1 MRKDALTS
9 LLAVAVFTLLLG
21 LAYPLAVTGVSQLTM
36 RDRAN
41 GSLVERD
48 GRTVGS
54 RLIAQD
60 FRRPAL
66 DAAGEPKLDADGA
79 PVLVADERY
88 FQPRP
93 SATGY
98 AADATA
104 FSNLGPNGV
113 DTRDAIRARIDDYLA
128 LERRFVPGLDATR
141 IPVDAATASGS
152 NVDPWISVANAR
164 IQAHRVAAVRRLPP
178 ERVRDLIDDHTRGR
192 TLGVLGEPGVDVLA
206 LNLALDG
213 LSTPKTGAAR

>member
-1 MRKDALTS
+1 MRKDVLTS
-9 LLAVAVFTLLLG
+9 LLAVAVLTLLLG
-21 LAYPLAVTGVSQLTM
+21 LAYPLAVTGVAQLTM
-36 RDRAN
+36 RAQAN
-41 GSLVERD
+41 GSLVEHD

-54 RLIAQD
+54 RLIAQG

-66 DAAGEPKLDADGA
+66 DAAGQPKTDADGE

-113 DTRDAIRARIDDYLA
+113 DTRDAIRTHIDAYLA
-128 LERRFVPGLDATR
+128 LERRFVPTLDAGR
-141 IPVDAATASGS
+141 VPVDAATTSGS
-152 NVDPWISVANAR
+152 NVDPQISVANAR
-164 IQAHRVAAVRRLPP
+164 IQAHRIAAVRGLPL
-178 ERVRDLIDDHTRGR
+178 ERVRHLIDDHTHGR
-192 TLGVLGEPGVDVLA
+192 SLGVLGEPGVDVLA

-213 LSTPKTGAAR
+213 PKTGAAR

>member
-113 DTRDAIRARIDDYLA
+113 DTRDAIRGRIDDYLA
-128 LERRFVPGLDATR
+128 LERRFVPGLDAKR

-164 IQAHRVAAVRRLPP
+164 IQAHRVAAVRGLPP

>member
-1 MRKDALTS
+1 MRKDVLTS

-36 RDRAN
+36 RDQAN

-66 DAAGEPKLDADGA
+66 DADGKPKVDADGE

-113 DTRDAIRARIDDYLA
+113 DTRDAIRGRIDEYLA
-128 LERRFVPGLDATR
+128 LEQRFVPTLDAGR
-141 IPVDAATASGS
+141 VPVDAAMSSGS
-152 NVDPWISVANAR
+152 NVDPQISVANAR
-164 IQAHRVAAVRRLPP
+164 IQAHRIAAVRDLPLD
-178 ERVRDLIDDHTRGR
+178 RVNDLIDDHTSGRG
-192 TLGVLGEPGVDVLA
+192 LGVLGEPGVEVLS

-213 LSTPKTGAAR
+213 LSNPKTGAAR

>member
-36 RDRAN
+36 RDNAD

-66 DAAGEPKLDADGA
+66 DATGAPKLDGDGE

-113 DTRDAIRARIDDYLA
+113 DTRDAIRARIGAYLA
-128 LERRFVPGLDATR
+128 LERRFVPGLDAGR
-141 IPVDAATASGS
+141 IPVDAATSSGS
-152 NVDPWISVANAR
+152 NVDPQISVANAR
-164 IQAHRVAAVRRLPP
+164 IQAHRIAAVRGLPLG
-178 ERVRDLIDDHTRGR
+178 RVRGLIDDHTRGR
-192 TLGVLGEPGVDVLA
+192 ALGVLGEPGVDVLA

>member
-9 LLAVAVFTLLLG
+9 LLALAVFTLLLG

-79 PVLVADERY
+79 AVLVADERY

-113 DTRDAIRARIDDYLA
+113 DTRDAIRGRIDDYLA

-164 IQAHRVAAVRRLPP
+164 IQAHRVAAVRGLPP

-206 LNLALDG
+206 LNLALE
-213 LSTPKTGAAR
+213 KTGAAR

>member
-21 LAYPLAVTGVSQLTM
+21 LAYPLAVTGVAQLTM
-36 RDRAN
+36 RDNAN

-60 FRRPAL
+60 FRRPAV
-66 DAAGEPKLDADGA
+66 DADGKPKLDADGA

-93 SATGY
+93 SVTGY
-98 AADATA
+98 AANATA

-113 DTRDAIRARIDDYLA
+113 DTRDAIRDRIDEYLA
-128 LERRFVPGLDATR
+128 LERRFVPGLDAGR
-141 IPVDAATASGS
+141 IPVDAATSSGS
-152 NVDPWISVANAR
+152 NVDPQISVANAR
-164 IQAHRVAAVRRLPP
+164 IQAHRIAAVRGLPLD
-178 ERVRDLIDDHTRGR
+178 RVRDLIDDHTRGR
-192 TLGVLGEPGVDVLA
+192 SLGVLGEPGVNVLT

>member
-1 MRKDALTS
+1 MRKDVLTS
-9 LLAVAVFTLLLG
+9 LLAVAVFIVLLG

-36 RDRAN
+36 RDQAN

-66 DAAGEPKLDADGA
+66 DADGKPKVDADGE

-98 AADATA
+98 AADATG

-113 DTRDAIRARIDDYLA
+113 DTRDAIRGRIDEYLA
-128 LERRFVPGLDATR
+128 LERRFVPTLDAGR
-141 IPVDAATASGS
+141 IPVDAATSSGS
-152 NVDPWISVANAR
+152 NVDPQISVANAR
-164 IQAHRVAAVRRLPP
+164 IQAHRIAAVRGLPLDRVNRL
-178 ERVRDLIDDHTRGR
+178 VDDHTSGR
-192 TLGVLGEPGVDVLA
+192 ALGVLGEPSVEVLS

>member
-1 MRKDALTS
+1 MRKDVLTS

-21 LAYPLAVTGVSQLTM
+21 IAYPLAVTGVAQLTM
-36 RDRAN
+36 RDQAN

-60 FRRPAL
+60 FRRPAV
-66 DAAGEPKLDADGA
+66 DADGKPQVDA
-79 PVLVADERY
+79 DGEPVLVADEQY

-104 FSNLGPNGV
+104 FSNLGPNSV
-113 DTRDAIRARIDDYLA
+113 DTRDAIRGRIDEYLA
-128 LERRFVPGLDATR
+128 LERRFVPTLDAGR
-141 IPVDAATASGS
+141 IPVDAATSSGS
-152 NVDPWISVANAR
+152 NVDPQISVANAR
-164 IQAHRVAAVRRLPP
+164 IQAHRIAAVRGLPLD
-178 ERVRDLIDDHTRGR
+178 RVNDLIDDHTSGR
-192 TLGVLGEPGVDVLA
+192 SLGVLGEPSVEVLS

-213 LSTPKTGAAR
+213 LTTPKTGAAR

>member
-1 MRKDALTS
+1 MKQMRKDALTS

-41 GSLVERD
+41 GSLVTQD

-66 DAAGEPKLDADGA
+66 DAEGRPKLDADGE
-79 PVLVADERY
+79 PVLVADARY

-93 SATGY
+93 STTGY
-98 AADATA
+98 AADATG
-104 FSNLGPNGV
+104 FSNLGPNAV
-113 DTRDAIRARIDDYLA
+113 DTRDAIRARIDEYLA
-128 LERRFVPGLDATR
+128 LEQRFVPGLDRGR
-141 IPVDAATASGS
+141 IPVDAATSSGS

-164 IQAHRVAAVRRLPP
+164 IQAHRIAAVRDLPLA
-178 ERVRDLIDDHTRGR
+178 RVRDLIDDHTHGR
-192 TLGVLGEPGVDVLA
+192 ALGVLGERGVDVLA

-213 LSTPKTGAAR
+213 KTGAAR

>member
-1 MRKDALTS
+1 MRKDVLTS

-66 DAAGEPKLDADGA
+66 DAAGDPQLDADGE

-93 SATGY
+93 SVTGY

-113 DTRDAIRARIDDYLA
+113 ETRDAIGDRIDAYLE
-128 LERRFVPGLDATR
+128 LERRFVPELDAKR
-141 IPVDAATASGS
+141 IPVDAVTASGS
-152 NVDPWISVANAR
+152 GVDPWISVANAR
-164 IQAHRVAAVRRLPP
+164 IQAHRVAAVRGLPLD
-178 ERVRDLIDDHTRGR
+178 RVRGLIDDHTRER
-192 TLGVLGEPGVDVLA
+192 ALGVLGEPGVDVLA

-213 LSTPKTGAAR
+213 PSTPKTGAAR